1 MATLPRS
8 SIQNPCARSGTVLCI
23 LALFILGLFSFGVA
37 PAASQSINRG
47 TVYLTGSQ
55 AVDGRWES
63 LQVLPM
69 TATTEALRAL
79 QVLGE
84 APLSRSAAVTRL
96 EAEPID
102 DTYDRARRILVLGAE
117 GRNVSALVDQLRAD
131 ADPLGGWG
139 LLPGFSADTLDTS
152 VALAAVAPG
161 TSLGDA
167 VLVSALSALLK
178 LQGSDGGWP
187 CVEGGDSDI
196 YCTAYAVL
204 GLAPYRSR
212 FFLDPQVNSGA
223 AFLKARLNA
232 SGSFGP
238 TDGAEVLNTA
248 TAGLALAAVPAVSIE
263 IGRIRT
269 FLEGKQAPDGSWDGD
284 AYTTAVV
291 LQALDALSKVPYCG
305 DGLVNLAEAC
315 DGADVK
321 GATCGGLGLGTGTVS
336 CTSAC
341 TLDTNACSG
350 PPRCG
355 DGIRNLA
362 NEACDGP
369 DIGGGTCEGLGLG
382 AGTLSCD
389 SSCKFNT
396 ASCSAPPRC
405 GDGVINRAGEACDGA
420 DLGGLTCAD
429 SGFLGGRLSCNADCT
444 LNASSCTGRP
454 FCGDGE
460 INQST
465 EECDKLNFGSKTC
478 DSLGLGGG
486 TLTCSSACKLQT
498 AGCATSGDVH
508 PSSIKLGA
516 ASPICSGQA
525 ETVPV
530 SLDFPD
536 GSVIDKVDVF
546 LLFDDTGSFAR
557 QVPTVSQIFNQLVG
571 QLQTA
576 LPGVSFG
583 FGVGRFEDFGGPG
596 TSHSGDYLEARPF
609 TLNQPIITPEVP
621 NFLNLINSALS
632 REAPGY
638 GGDGPETSIEAL
650 FQVATGA
657 GFDGNGNSSRL
668 DSGLAGAPLTQV
680 FPGISGDVPPFSSN
694 VAPASGTLGGVGFRP
709 GALRLVIQAGDIC
722 SVAPF
727 KFGQPIPS
735 AITGAGGA
743 TVPMSA
749 LRCSDTIGW
758 EDRYGHIGDTLSWY
772 TDSYDT
778 SVAPRG
784 SATVLDAIAAL
795 NSMGIS
801 VIGLAPGG
809 VAIRNPIGPSY
820 SPSVF
825 LSAVALLT
833 GATDATGNP
842 LVFNM
847 SGGPGPIRDA
857 IVRAV
862 TTVATRPRDVT
873 LVFSGVPEGLNVTF
887 TPPVV
892 PGVGP
897 GGTAAFNVTFKGNG
911 SIVNGTFNLDFVD
924 QLSNAHLATIP
935 VSVGC
940 LPVPPVPADKDH
952 DGFPEGVDC
961 NDNNPAVNPGAKEIP
976 GNGIDDDCNVA
987 TPDVTPLDS
996 AACRLFVDKLT
1007 YAATDVATLSS
1018 RVTNLTEELSLTGL
1032 TATLEIRPSAGGSPV
1047 STQSRVLSTL
1057 PPGGLQEGTFTFS
1070 ATGKPAGEYLG
1081 LLTVESG
1088 AEPVAVCSSAFK
1100 IESSAL
1106 TGAGLRGTLVLNP
1119 AVVNAGSRSNATYT
1133 VTNQGNATLA
1143 DLQLKVLLVDPDS
1156 GQTIGEILDGTTL
1169 AQGATYSATHPFA
1182 TKGLKQK
1189 TYLAVLIATLAGSN
1203 QEQTLARATL
1213 KVVNE
1218 PPNCSQAVATPAT
1231 VLWEPDHKYVPI
1243 SITGVTDPD
1252 GDPVKTTIAFVL
1264 QDEPAN
1270 DIGDGATCP
1279 DASGTGTSQVRIRAE
1294 RSGKRDGRVYHVRF
1308 QAEDGR
1314 GGTCTGEVTVCV
1326 PHDNKPGATCVDEGP
1341 LFDSTVCQ

>member
-1 MATLPRS
+1 MATLARS
-8 SIQNPCARSGTVLCI
+8 PIQNPCVRSGTVLCI
-23 LALFILGLFSFGVA
+23 LTLFLLGLSFGSA
-37 PAASQSINRG
+37 PAAAQSVANG
-47 TVYLTGSQ
+47 TAYLTGSQ
-55 AVDGRWES
+55 AADGRWES
-63 LQVLPM
+63 PQVLPM

-79 QVLGE
+79 QVLG
-84 APLSRSAAVTRL
+84 AAASNRSAAVTRL

-117 GRNVSALVDQLRAD
+117 GRDVTALTDQLRAE

-139 LLPGFSADTLDTS
+139 LLPGFAADTLDTAA
-152 VALAAVAPG
+152 ALAAVAPG
-161 TSLGDA
+161 TSMGDA
-167 VLVSALSALLK
+167 VLIPALGALLK
-178 LQGSDGGWP
+178 LQGSDGGWA
-187 CVEGGDSDI
+187 CVEGGDSDV

-204 GLAPYRSR
+204 GLTPYRSR
-212 FFLDPQVNSGA
+212 FFLDPQVSSGA

-238 TDGAEVLNTA
+238 ADGTEVLNTA
-248 TAGLALAAVPAVSIE
+248 VAGLALSAVPAVSTE
-263 IGRIRT
+263 TGRIRT
-269 FLEGKQAPDGSWDGD
+269 FLEGKQGPDGSWDGD
-284 AYTTAVV
+284 VYTTAVV
-291 LQALDALSKVPYCG
+291 LQALDALAKVPFCG
-305 DGLVNLAEAC
+305 DGIVNLSEAC
-315 DGADVK
+315 DGADVR

-355 DGIRNLA
+355 DGVRNLA
-362 NEACDGP
+362 SEACDGP
-369 DIGGGTCEGLGLG
+369 DLGSVTCEGLGLG
-382 AGTLSCD
+382 PGTLSCD

-405 GDGVINRAGEACDGA
+405 GDGVINRPGEVCDGA
-420 DLGGLTCAD
+420 DLGGQTCAD
-429 SGFLGGRLSCNADCT
+429 SGFLGGTLSCNADCT

-460 INQST
+460 INQSS
-465 EECDKLNFGSKTC
+465 EECDQLNLGGKTC

-486 TLTCSSACKLQT
+486 TLACSSACKIQT

-508 PSSIKLGA
+508 PTSIKLGA
-516 ASPICSGQA
+516 ASPVCTGRQ

-546 LLFDDTGSFAR
+546 LLFDDTGSFAG
-557 QVPTVSQIFNQLVG
+557 QVPSVTQIFSQLVG

-609 TLNQPIITPEVP
+609 TLNQPIVTPEVP

-632 REAPGY
+632 RTAPGY

-657 GFDGNGNSSRL
+657 GFDGDGNGSRL
-668 DSGLAGAPLTQV
+668 DSGPAGGPLTQV
-680 FPGISGDVPPFSSN
+680 FPGTSGDVPPFLSN

-735 AITGAGGA
+735 AITGAGGV

-749 LRCSDTIGW
+749 LRCSNTLGW
-758 EDRYGHIGDTLSWY
+758 FDRYGHVGDTLSWY
-772 TDSYDT
+772 TDSYGT
-778 SVAPRG
+778 SVAPLG
-784 SATVLDAIAAL
+784 SATVPDTIAAL

-809 VAIRNPIGPSY
+809 VAIRNPIGPTY

-842 LVFNM
+842 LVFDM

-857 IVRAV
+857 IMRAV
-862 TTVATRPRDVT
+862 TTAATRPRDVT
-873 LVFSGVPEGLNVTF
+873 LAFAGVPAGLNVTF

-897 GGTAAFNVTFKGNG
+897 GGTAAFDVTFKGDG
-911 SIVNGTFNLDFVD
+911 SAVNGTFNLEFVD
-924 QLSNAHLATIP
+924 QLSNARLATVP

-940 LPVPPVPADKDH
+940 LAVPPVPVDE
-952 DGFPEGVDC
+952 DGDGYPQGVDC
-961 NDNNPAVNPGAKEIP
+961 DDHNPAVNPGEKEIP
-976 GNGIDDDCNVA
+976 GNGIDDDCNEA
-987 TPDVTPLDS
+987 TPDAAPLDS
-996 AACRLFVDKLT
+996 AACQLFVNKLT
-1007 YAATDVATLSS
+1007 YAATDVATLTS
-1018 RVTNLTEELSLTGL
+1018 RITNLTEELSMTGL
-1032 TATLEIRPSAGGSPV
+1032 TAALEIRPSAGGSPV
-1047 STQSRVLSTL
+1047 FTQSRALSTL
-1057 PPGGLQEGTFTFS
+1057 PPGGREEGTFTFS

-1088 AEPVAVCSSAFK
+1088 AEPVAVCSSAFE
-1100 IESSAL
+1100 IESSAP
-1106 TGAGLRGTLVLNP
+1106 TGAGLRGTLTLNP
-1119 AVVNAGSRSNATYT
+1119 AVVNAGSSSNATYT
-1133 VTNQGNATLA
+1133 VSNQGNAALA
-1143 DLQLKVLLVDPDS
+1143 NLALKVLLLDPDS
-1156 GQTIGEILDGTTL
+1156 GQIVGQILDVTTL
-1169 AQGATYSATHPFA
+1169 AQGGTYTATHPFS
-1182 TKGLKQK
+1182 TRGLKQK
-1189 TYLAVLIATLAGSN
+1189 TYLAVLVAVLSGSN
-1203 QEQTLARATL
+1203 EEQTLARATL

-1218 PPNCSQAVATPAT
+1218 APDCSRAVATPAT
-1231 VLWEPDHKYVPI
+1231 MLWEPDHKYVPV

-1252 GDPVKTTIAFVL
+1252 GDPVKTTIAFVF

-1270 DIGDGATCP
+1270 DVGDGSTCP
-1279 DASGTGTSQVRIRAE
+1279 DASGTGTSQVQVRAE

-1308 QAEDGR
+1308 QSEDGR
-1314 GGTCTGEVTVCV
+1314 GGSCTGEVTVCV
-1326 PHDNKPGATCVDEGP
+1326 PHDKRPGATCVDQGA
-1341 LFDSTVCQ
+1341 LFDSTVCR